1 MPMTILIIDDDPSIR
16 RLAATF
22 LTRKGGMT
30 VLEADS
36 GPAGVAIAE
45 RERPDAIL
53 LDAVMP
59 DMDGPATF
67 EQLRQR
73 PACASIPVIFL
84 TATTHGEAL
93 DHLKALG
100 ARGLLQ
106 KPFKPATLPDAVLA
120 LLA

>member
-1 MPMTILIIDDDPSIR
+1 MTILIIDDDPSIR

-22 LTRKGGMT
+22 LSTKGGMT

-36 GPAGVAIAE
+36 GAAGVAIAE

-59 DMDGPATF
+59 EMDGPATF
-67 EQLRQR
+67 AQLRQR
-73 PACASIPVIFL
+73 PECAEIPVIFL
-84 TATTHGEAL
+84 TATTQGDAL
-93 DHLKALG
+93 DHLKGLG
-100 ARGLLQ
+100 ARDLLQ
-106 KPFKPATLPDAVLA
+106 KPFKPAMLPDAVRA

>member
-1 MPMTILIIDDDPSIR
+1 
-16 RLAATF
+16 
-22 LTRKGGMT
+22 MT

-36 GPAGVAIAE
+36 GAAGVAIAE

-59 DMDGPATF
+59 EMDGPATF
-67 EQLRQR
+67 AQLRQR
-73 PACASIPVIFL
+73 PECAEIPVIFL
-84 TATTHGEAL
+84 TATTQGDVL

-106 KPFKPATLPDAVLA
+106 KPFKPAMLPNAVRA

>member
-1 MPMTILIIDDDPSIR
+1 MTILIIDDDPSIR
-16 RLAATF
+16 RLAAAF
-22 LTRKGGMT
+22 LSSKGGMT

-45 RERPDAIL
+45 REQPDAIL

-59 DMDGPATF
+59 EMDGPATF

-84 TATTHGEAL
+84 TAATQNETL
-93 DHLKALG
+93 DHLMSLG
-100 ARGLLQ
+100 ARGLLH
-106 KPFKPATLPDAVLA
+106 KPFKPAALPDAVRA